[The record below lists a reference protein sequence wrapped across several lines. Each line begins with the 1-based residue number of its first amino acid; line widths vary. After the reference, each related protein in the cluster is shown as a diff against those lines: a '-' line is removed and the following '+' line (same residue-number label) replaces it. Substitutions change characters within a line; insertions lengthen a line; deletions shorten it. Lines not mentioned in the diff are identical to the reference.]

1 MSNPT
6 NTRHTRLPL
15 RSFGATGVRF
25 PRPCPV
31 IGCGV
36 AIGSARERVRHLALH
51 FTIRATTTRGV
62 GA

>member
-31 IGCGV
+31 AGCRV
-36 AIGSARERVRHLALH
+36 AIGSTRERVRHLALH
-51 FTIRATTTRGV
+51 FTIRAATRGAV
-62 GA
+62 A